1 VSRHGDNRERRAEI
15 KEAKR
20 DGLRPSEVGA
30 TTGADKQ
37 NNSLGGKDK
46 KKANA
51 VIHEEKGKT

>member
-15 KEAKR
+15 REAKR

-46 KKANA
+46 KAANS
-51 VIHEEKGKT
+51 VIHEEKGKS